1 MHFHTADGLPHVR
14 GTVSVVLPMRK
25 EAAGVGLKGLGS
37 ILRSPDLGH
46 LAPPMGPRQGV
57 AGRALAFEMLKQRAK

>member
-1 MHFHTADGLPHVR
+1 MRFHTADGLPHVR

-46 LAPPMGPRQGV
+46 LAPPMGPR
-57 AGRALAFEMLKQRAK
+57 